1 MRKSWDE
8 YFMELARVAASRS
21 TCLRRHVGAVA
32 VSPDNRILGTG
43 YNGALPG
50 APHCEETGCLR
61 QKMNIPSGERQE
73 ICRAQHAEANICNI
87 AARYGI
93 PLEGATVYVTNQPCT
108 TCVKAMVTSGIKRVV
123 YEGDY
128 PDPFACQIAAESG
141 MELIKMCDLK
151 KVENKQ

>member
-8 YFMELARVAASRS
+8 YFMEMARVAASRS
-21 TCLRRHVGAVA
+21 TCLRRKVGAVA
-32 VSPDNRILGTG
+32 VSTDNRILGTG

-50 APHCEETGCLR
+50 TPHCDVTGCIR
-61 QKMNIPSGERQE
+61 QEMNIPSGERQE

-93 PLEGATVYVTNQPCT
+93 ALEGSTIYVTNQPCV
-108 TCVKAMVTSGIKRVV
+108 TCMKAIITSGIKRIV

-128 PDPFACQIAAESG
+128 PDDFAVKIAEEAG
-141 MELIKMCDLK
+141 IELVKIGDK
-151 KVENKQ
+151 K

>member
-1 MRKSWDE
+1 MRKSWDR
-8 YFMELARVAASRS
+8 YFMDMAKVAASRS
-21 TCLRRHVGAVA
+21 TCLRRQVGAVA

-50 APHCEETGCLR
+50 TPHCEETGCLR
-61 QKMNIPSGERQE
+61 QQMNIPSGERQE

-93 PLEGATVYVTNQPCT
+93 PLEGATIYVTNQPCV
-108 TCVKAMVTSGIKRVV
+108 TCMKAIITSGIKRIV

-128 PDPFACQIAAESG
+128 PDAFAVRIAEEAGIELVKMEQAE
-141 MELIKMCDLK
+141 K
-151 KVENKQ
+151 

>member
-1 MRKSWDE
+1 MRKSWDR
-8 YFMELARVAASRS
+8 YFMDMAKVAASRS
-21 TCLRRHVGAVA
+21 TFLRRQVGAVA

-50 APHCEETGCLR
+50 TPHCEETGCLR
-61 QKMNIPSGERQE
+61 QQMNIPSGERQE

-93 PLEGATVYVTNQPCT
+93 PLEGATIYVTNQPCV
-108 TCVKAMVTSGIKRVV
+108 TCMKAIITSGIKRIV

-128 PDPFACQIAAESG
+128 PDAFAVRIAEEAGIELVKMEQAE
-141 MELIKMCDLK
+141 K
-151 KVENKQ
+151 

>member
-1 MRKSWDE
+1 MRKSWDR
-8 YFMELARVAASRS
+8 YFMDMAKVAASRS
-21 TCLRRHVGAVA
+21 TCLRRQVGAVA

-50 APHCEETGCLR
+50 TPHCEETGCLR
-61 QKMNIPSGERQE
+61 QQMNIPSGERQE

-93 PLEGATVYVTNQPCT
+93 PLEGATIYVTNQPCV
-108 TCVKAMVTSGIKRVV
+108 TCMKAIITSGIERIV

-128 PDPFACQIAAESG
+128 PDAFAVRIAEEAGIELVKMEQAE
-141 MELIKMCDLK
+141 K
-151 KVENKQ
+151 

>member
-1 MRKSWDE
+1 MRESWDR
-8 YFMELARVAASRS
+8 YFMDMAKVAASRS
-21 TCLRRHVGAVA
+21 TCLRRQVGAVA

-50 APHCEETGCLR
+50 TPHCEETGCLR
-61 QKMNIPSGERQE
+61 QQMNIPSGERQE

-93 PLEGATVYVTNQPCT
+93 PLEGATIYVTNQPCV
-108 TCVKAMVTSGIKRVV
+108 TCMKAIITSGIKRIV

-128 PDPFACQIAAESG
+128 PDAFAVRIAEEAGIELVKMEQAE
-141 MELIKMCDLK
+141 K
-151 KVENKQ
+151 

>member
-8 YFMELARVAASRS
+8 YFMDLARVAASRS
-21 TCLRRHVGAVA
+21 TCLRRQVGAVA

-43 YNGALPG
+43 YNGALSG

-61 QKMNIPSGERQE
+61 QKLNIPSGERQE

-93 PLEGATVYVTNQPCT
+93 PLEGAIVYVTNQPCT
-108 TCVKAMVTSGIKRVV
+108 GCVKAMVTAGIKRVV

-128 PDPFACQIAAESG
+128 PDSFACQIAREAG
-141 MELIKMCDLK
+141 MEMIKLSDLK
-151 KVENKQ
+151 KTGKK